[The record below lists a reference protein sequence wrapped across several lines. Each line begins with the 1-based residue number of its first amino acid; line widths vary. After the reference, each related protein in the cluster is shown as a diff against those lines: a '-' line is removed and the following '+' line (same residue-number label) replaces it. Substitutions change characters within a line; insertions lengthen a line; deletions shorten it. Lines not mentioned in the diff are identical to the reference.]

1 MIRGVGA
8 GICWCREEKMK
19 CGRRN
24 VISNGKPVV
33 WALAVAVAVSVF
45 PSTQAFRREV
55 EVDEKSAD

>member
-1 MIRGVGA
+1 VFVGVGK
-8 GICWCREEKMK
+8 RK
-19 CGRRN
+19 GRVEWRN

-33 WALAVAVAVSVF
+33 WALAVAVAVAVSVF

>member
-1 MIRGVGA
+1 VFVGVGKRK
-8 GICWCREEKMK
+8 GSVEW
-19 CGRRN
+19 RN

-33 WALAVAVAVSVF
+33 WALAVAVAVSVL